1 MNTLYWIF
9 WIALIIVFYTYLGY
23 GAVLIIMVKIKE
35 LFVKPKVKQ
44 LPAELPDVTLFIT
57 AYNEQA
63 VVSEKMK
70 NCETLDYPTDKLHV
84 VWVTDG
90 SDDRTNDLLKEYT
103 DITVY
108 FTSERKGKTA
118 AMNRGMAFIHT
129 PIVAFTDANTYLNK
143 GAIKEI
149 VKQFTDPRVGCVAGE
164 KRIEEREENN
174 AAGGG
179 EGIYWKYESI
189 LKDYDSRLYS
199 TVGAAGE
206 LFALRSELYE
216 AVGTD
221 TLLDDFMLSMN
232 IAREGYKIAY
242 CKEAYAVE
250 GGSASM
256 YEEQKRKI
264 RISAGGLQ
272 SVWRLRGLLNPLK
285 YGLLC
290 FQYIS
295 HRVLRWSVTPWMLFL
310 LFPLNIAIVCLRPS
324 FFYTII
330 LLLQILFYF
339 MGLRGKQLADQ
350 NIKSK
355 ILFVPYYFLFMNVN
369 VIKGIRY
376 LYKHKGR
383 TNASW
388 EKSKRK

>member
-35 LFVKPKVKQ
+35 FFVKPKVKQ

-103 DITVY
+103 DVTVY

-118 AMNRGMAFIHT
+118 AMNRGMSFIHT

-250 GGSASM
+250 GGSASI
-256 YEEQKRKI
+256 YEEQKRKV

-285 YGLLC
+285 YGLLS

-310 LFPLNIAIVCLRPS
+310 LFPLNIVIVCLQPS

-330 LLLQILFYF
+330 LILQISFYF

-376 LYKHKGR
+376 LYKRRGG